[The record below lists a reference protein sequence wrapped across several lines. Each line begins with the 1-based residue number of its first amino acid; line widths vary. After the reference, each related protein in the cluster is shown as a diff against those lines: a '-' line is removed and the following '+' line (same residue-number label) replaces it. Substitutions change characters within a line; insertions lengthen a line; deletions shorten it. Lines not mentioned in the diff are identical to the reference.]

1 MPEKILSQ
9 EEVDAL
15 LKGVSDGKVSTQPA
29 AGPTQGV
36 RSYDFSIRDPIPH
49 GGMSV
54 LEFVHE
60 RFARFFQAAL
70 SSAVRRE
77 IQVQPMPTQ
86 VISFEEFMKDIPL
99 PICLN
104 LVKMEPLKGQV
115 LVLLKS
121 DTLYILLQLLFGGS
135 GQGSGKI
142 ALTEF
147 TPIEQRVIHRMVGL
161 VLDEFQ
167 KAWSPLYPF
176 KPSLTRSET
185 NPQFTKV
192 MSPGERVIRI
202 SFKMQIE
209 EEAREIL
216 LALPYRSMEPV
227 FEKLV
232 GGLDGTAREVD
243 PEWAARLRSGVT
255 DCGVS
260 VMAELGTAVLT
271 IQQITQLAV
280 GDVIVLEKRVDE
292 ELEMKVEG
300 RSKFRGHPGLYRGK
314 PAFQITS
321 LVY

>member
-29 AGPTQGV
+29 PAPSQGV

-54 LEFVHE
+54 LDFVHE

-70 SSAVRRE
+70 SSAVRKE
-77 IQVQPMPTQ
+77 LTIQPMPIQ
-86 VISFEEFMKDIPL
+86 VLSFEEFMKDIPP

-104 LVKMEPLKGQV
+104 LVKMEPLKGEV
-115 LVLLKS
+115 VVLLKS
-121 DTLYILLQLLFGGS
+121 ETLYTLLELLFGGS
-135 GQGSGKI
+135 GRGAGKVG
-142 ALTEF
+142 LTEF
-147 TPIEQRVIHRMVGL
+147 TPIEQRVIHRMVL
-161 VLDEFQ
+161 MVLEEFQ
-167 KAWSPLYPF
+167 KAWMPLYPF
-176 KPSLTRSET
+176 KPALTRSET

-192 MSPGERVIRI
+192 MSPGERIIRI
-202 SFKMQIE
+202 SFKVQLE

-216 LALPYRSMEPV
+216 IALPYRSMEPV
-227 FEKLV
+227 FEKLI
-232 GGLDGTAREVD
+232 GGLAGAVREID
-243 PEWAARLRSGVT
+243 PEWTARLRSGIT

-260 VMAELGTAVLT
+260 VTAELGTAVLT
-271 IQQITQLAV
+271 IQEITQLAV

-292 ELEMKVEG
+292 NLEMKVEG
-300 RSKFRGHPGLYRGK
+300 RPKFRGHPGLHRGK

-321 LVY
+321 LIY